1 MKEDLG
7 NLSPTVNVV
16 VNDIDIDIENEQRV
30 SSSILSNTNSEFSWD
45 KLKFLRLL
53 NVDRIIV
60 AQINVN
66 SVINKFDALLT
77 GIQNRVD
84 ILLISETKL
93 DETFSTQQFS
103 IEVFTPTQCLDRNG
117 FRGGLLAFVREDIPS
132 DLIKT
137 EL

>member
-60 AQINVN
+60 AEINVN

-77 GIQNRVD
+77 GIQNKVD
-84 ILLISETKL
+84 ILLISETKH
-93 DETFSTQQFS
+93 ETFSTQQFS